1 MDNMSAIWTLLM
13 EINKLKEQVEEMK
26 KQVVIT
32 DYEMIHNRP
41 TLVKDVYPSHDWDG
55 IFVTYTNWNGKFI
68 DLTSINGYVREVQ
81 REE

>member
-26 KQVVIT
+26 KRVTVT
-32 DYEMIHNRP
+32 DYEMIPNKP
-41 TLVKDVYPSHDWDG
+41 VLVKDVYPSHDWDG
-55 IFVTYTNWNGKFI
+55 IFVTYTNWNWKFI